1 MSAMKR
7 IVGRAIAYVVL
18 LLIGLVGIA
27 PFLYLL
33 VLSFKRRI
41 DIISE
46 VPPTLHFDWAAI
58 QANYN
63 EIINYQGILTSLV
76 NSVIVVG
83 ISTFLA
89 LVIGTPAAYAFSR
102 LQFRGRDTWAS
113 TILSFRFMPAVAV
126 AVPIYLLMKAIGL
139 TDTYPGLILPYVAFS
154 TPLVVWILIGFFDEI
169 PTDLDDAAR
178 VDGCSRFQV
187 LTRIMLPIMR
197 PGLVVAAMFGAIF
210 IWNEFLVALFVIN
223 SPEHSTI
230 TLTAATLVSAQRPI
244 DWNIAA
250 ATGVV
255 TVIPI
260 LLFSFVVQKYIVR
273 GITSGAVR

>member
-1 MSAMKR
+1 MSAIRR

-102 LQFRGRDTWAS
+102 LQFRGRETWAS

-223 SPEHSTI
+223 SPEHATI